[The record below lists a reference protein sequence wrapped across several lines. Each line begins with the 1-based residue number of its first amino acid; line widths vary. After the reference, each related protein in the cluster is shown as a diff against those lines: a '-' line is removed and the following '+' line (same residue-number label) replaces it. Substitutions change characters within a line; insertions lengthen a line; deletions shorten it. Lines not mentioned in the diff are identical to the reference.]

1 MCLVRKIY
9 FFNHDVPIHDD
20 RHFKALYS
28 FLRVKDFEGFK
39 CAYHKLVEMGF
50 DKRYIDKSLALCLA
64 KIQFYPLRIVYALS
78 HCYLLNYTLYS
89 ICFLFYTPVY
99 KVACI
104 GIT

>member
-64 KIQFYPLRIVYALS
+64 KNSVLSLTYCICFVPLLSVKLYALF
-78 HCYLLNYTLYS
+78 YLFFILYPS
-89 ICFLFYTPVY
+89 I
-99 KVACI
+99 
-104 GIT
+104 